1 MYQRENLVG
10 LDHAP
15 KLGPHALKGGL
26 DVVVPDNKIDLQII
40 KPGLMMNIN
49 GMLKQYNITRSLGA
63 LVSLTTSFA
72 PFGRSGL
79 VTQNLTHMLRCVRL
93 R

>member
-40 KPGLMMNIN
+40 K
-49 GMLKQYNITRSLGA
+49 
-63 LVSLTTSFA
+63 
-72 PFGRSGL
+72 
-79 VTQNLTHMLRCVRL
+79 VRMI
-93 R
+93 

>member
-40 KPGLMMNIN
+40 KPGLMMN
-49 GMLKQYNITRSLGA
+49 M
-63 LVSLTTSFA
+63 V
-72 PFGRSGL
+72 
-79 VTQNLTHMLRCVRL
+79 C
-93 R
+93 

>member
-40 KPGLMMNIN
+40 KV
-49 GMLKQYNITRSLGA
+49 GMIQGVFFIAPPKKLKYGKPRLGE
-63 LVSLTTSFA
+63 STLT
-72 PFGRSGL
+72 
-79 VTQNLTHMLRCVRL
+79 
-93 R
+93 

>member
-40 KPGLMMNIN
+40 KPGMICT
-49 GMLKQYNITRSLGA
+49 YV
-63 LVSLTTSFA
+63 LVD
-72 PFGRSGL
+72 GCE
-79 VTQNLTHMLRCVRL
+79 HK
-93 R
+93 